1 MTDSEYKT
9 AISNINSLETLWDKI
24 EEKQRLENEL
34 LYEVDP
40 VKVSQLCALI
50 EHIKTLLE

>member
-1 MTDSEYKT
+1 MTDSEYKA

-34 LYEVDP
+34 IYETDP

>member
-1 MTDSEYKT
+1 MTDSEYKA
-9 AISNINSLETLWDKI
+9 AISNINSLETFWDKI

-34 LYEVDP
+34 IYEAGP

>member
-1 MTDSEYKT
+1 MTDSEYKA

-34 LYEVDP
+34 IYEADP